1 MCVAIETSLGGVVDK
16 AGGRAAVL
24 LALFCILSA
33 LFCNGVLIV
42 VAARGLSTVPVPR
55 PRPRGETY

>member
-1 MCVAIETSLGGVVDK
+1 MEGVCVCVAIETSLGGVVDK

-33 LFCNGVLIV
+33 LFC
-42 VAARGLSTVPVPR
+42 
-55 PRPRGETY
+55 